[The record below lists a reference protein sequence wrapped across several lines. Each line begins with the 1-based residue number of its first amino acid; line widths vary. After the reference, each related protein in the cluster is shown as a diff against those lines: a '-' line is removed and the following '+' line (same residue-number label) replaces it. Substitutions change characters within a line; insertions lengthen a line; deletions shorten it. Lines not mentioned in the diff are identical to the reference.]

1 MTRLSR
7 LRWRD
12 LSLRTKTLVL
22 VALPASPI
30 VLLWALIV
38 ISLISQQRTPASM
51 SAARRLDLAAR
62 LSQSEV
68 ALAQAEAAARE
79 AAGGRSSAVARF
91 DRAASEAT
99 AQLAYVEGA
108 FTDDSNLSAT
118 REIRALAER
127 HLEGLSRVARGGPGA
142 DRTALDESAET
153 LARVHALVASIFE
166 RRGGGQTDT
175 QRSRTRNWVT
185 LLVLFGASAVGIT
198 VGIVGAVMLG
208 RTIGRR
214 AEQMARMSEAL
225 VRGEPLGDPPTGH
238 DELAVL
244 GRRLHEASVQ
254 LRQQQT
260 ALEASNHE
268 LEAFSYSVS
277 HDLRAPLRAIDGFS
291 QVIQEDAS
299 DRLDP
304 ASQDALRRVR
314 NAATRMGL
322 LIDEMLNLSRISRQ
336 DLRREHVD
344 LSELALSVATD
355 LRRREEPRDV
365 AITIAPAMTVQADP
379 RLLRIAVTNLLDN
392 AWKYTSRTA
401 GARIEFT
408 ERSENGER
416 VFQVRDNGAGFDMA
430 YAGKLFAAFQR
441 LHTDREFDGTGIGLA
456 TVSRIIHRHGG
467 RIWAEGAVGA
477 GATFSF
483 TIESPGPAQ
492 ES

>member
-1 MTRLSR
+1 
-7 LRWRD
+7 
-12 LSLRTKTLVL
+12 
-22 VALPASPI
+22 
-30 VLLWALIV
+30 
-38 ISLISQQRTPASM
+38 
-51 SAARRLDLAAR
+51 
-62 LSQSEV
+62 
-68 ALAQAEAAARE
+68 
-79 AAGGRSSAVARF
+79 
-91 DRAASEAT
+91 
-99 AQLAYVEGA
+99 
-108 FTDDSNLSAT
+108 
-118 REIRALAER
+118 
-127 HLEGLSRVARGGPGA
+127 
-142 DRTALDESAET
+142 
-153 LARVHALVASIFE
+153 
-166 RRGGGQTDT
+166 
-175 QRSRTRNWVT
+175 
-185 LLVLFGASAVGIT
+185 
-198 VGIVGAVMLG
+198 
-208 RTIGRR
+208 
-214 AEQMARMSEAL
+214 MSEAL
-225 VRGEPLGDPPTGH
+225 VRGEPLGDPPTGD

-260 ALEASNHE
+260 ALEASNRE

-291 QVIQEDAS
+291 QVIQEEAA

-304 ASQDALRRVR
+304 ASQDALQRVC
-314 NAATRMGL
+314 NAARRMGL
-322 LIDEMLNLSRISRQ
+322 LIDELLNLARITRQ
-336 DLRREHVD
+336 DLRREQVD
-344 LSELALSVATD
+344 LSELATAVATD
-355 LRRREEPRDV
+355 LRRRDGRRDV
-365 AITIAPAMTVQADP
+365 AIMIAPDMTVRADP

-416 VFQVRDNGAGFDMA
+416 VFQVRDNGAGFEMA

-483 TIESPGPAQ
+483 TIESPGRAQ